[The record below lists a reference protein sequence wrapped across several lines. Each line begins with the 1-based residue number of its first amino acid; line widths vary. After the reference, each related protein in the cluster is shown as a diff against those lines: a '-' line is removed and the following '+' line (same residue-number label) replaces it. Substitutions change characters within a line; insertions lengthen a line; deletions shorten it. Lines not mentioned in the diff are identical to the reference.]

1 MALKIKFENE
11 LEKEIRD
18 KIKTFCLNYKDTHST
33 NVQDFKVSKNIASG
47 NGFEIYNKGTVW
59 NKDRARVSVNLLE
72 PIVNSVVYKF
82 TENPFNFIVQGQEQA
97 NSSIDFK
104 ELKFQLG
111 LALRDACID
120 GMSYILTY
128 KKDEQI
134 RFNRLNNFN
143 VIFGDCEY
151 SNGKDVKEVIYVD
164 KKSTGKKQKTK
175 TEMSVTFDTVL
186 NLKED
191 EIPVITYWF
200 IGEDG
205 RVNTVKLENDE
216 IVSHVIQEIEK
227 IPVTRIYAK
236 EVPIDY
242 KRNWR
247 GLYYLVKDL
256 LRTIDLQ
263 MSLVQERIATAPNNQ
278 FWIAEESLGNNI
290 EQLSRLNDIPTAF
303 KTYKA
308 TNPNAPGVTLPP
320 PQRNDLATN
329 INDLIQAFDIH
340 KTTIS
345 QILGTIAGEEKGNET
360 AEAVLLRRENKDTAV
375 NDLIKNLLDSSY
387 LIAELIE
394 EFTGFKIT
402 VQSDIFEK
410 AKQNEELQKIIALT
424 QFISQNKTAYAVT
437 PVLISKLDVDQKT
450 KEMLMALLS
459 QEKEQMDGSNQE
471 IEFLKMENQQL
482 KSDKEAQV
490 VAAQIMR
497 ETQIATKTIDAQ
509 IKEEEFKLKWAELG
523 MKQEGDQIK
532 LAQESEKIKNDLE
545 TKIADLQIKGFNA
558 GVDSVG

>member
-1 MALKIKFENE
+1 MAIN
-11 LEKEIRD
+11 EKEIRD

-33 NVQDFKVSKNIASG
+33 NVEDFKVSKNIASG
-47 NGFEIYNKGTVW
+47 NGFQIYNNGTIW

-72 PIVNSVVYKF
+72 PIINSVVYKF
-82 TENPFNFIVQGQEQA
+82 TENPFNFVIQGQQEQL
-97 NSSIDFK
+97 NDSIDFK
-104 ELKFQLG
+104 ELKFQLA

-128 KKDEQI
+128 KKDDKI

-143 VIFGDCEY
+143 VIYADCEY

-164 KKSTGKKQKTK
+164 KKSTGKKQKIK

-186 NLKED
+186 DLKAD
-191 EIPVITYWF
+191 EIPIITYWF

-205 RVNTVKLENDE
+205 RLNTVKLENDE
-216 IVSHVIQEIEK
+216 IVSHVVQEIGK

-329 INDLIQAFDIH
+329 INDLIQAFDVH

-394 EFTGFKIT
+394 EFTGLKIS

-410 AKQNEELQKIIALT
+410 ARQNEELQKIIALT
-424 QFISQNKTAYAVT
+424 QFISQNKTAYSVT

-450 KEMLMALLS
+450 KETLMALLS
-459 QEKEQMDGSNQE
+459 QEKEQADGSNQE
-471 IEFLKMENQQL
+471 IEFLKLENQQL
-482 KSDKEAQV
+482 RSDKEAQV
-490 VAAQIMR
+490 AAAQISA
-497 ETQIATKTIDAQ
+497 QASIAKANMDAQ
-509 IKEEEFKLKWAELG
+509 IKAEEIRLKYIELQQDKEAE
-523 MKQEGDQIK
+523 QIK
-532 LAQESEKIKNDLE
+532 LAQNAQ
-545 TKIADLQIKGFNA
+545 KIADDWERDVAKIKMEVMKMNVA
-558 GVDSVG
+558 DTIHSVV